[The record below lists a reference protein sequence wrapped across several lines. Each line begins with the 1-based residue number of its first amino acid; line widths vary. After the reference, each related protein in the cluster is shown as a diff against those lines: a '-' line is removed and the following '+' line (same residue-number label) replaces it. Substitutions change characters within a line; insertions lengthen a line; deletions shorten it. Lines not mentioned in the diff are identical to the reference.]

1 MFHSFCNIWYTLCIG
16 DALLCNLCLKLYLQ
30 SQSLATWSWPAVT
43 SQSPARDQAR
53 LVTAPACP
61 TSRHPAVTRVSVST
75 GFPLLA
81 VTWAA
86 GSSCTEC
93 RAPDTATVRPRP
105 GLKLTSDLALSSH
118 SLRQAA
124 SWPGG
129 GGGGWGAGASSRML
143 ELRPDLVRGAD
154 SVQRTITMYK

>member
-1 MFHSFCNIWYTLCIG
+1 M
-16 DALLCNLCLKLYLQ
+16 
-30 SQSLATWSWPAVT
+30 T

-61 TSRHPAVTRVSVST
+61 TSRQPAVTRVSVST

-105 GLKLTSDLALSSH
+105 GLKLTSDLALSSQ

-154 SVQRTITMYK
+154 SVQRTVTMYRL